1 MAFTPQ
7 AGVVISTEAERGAM
21 ASTKERNSE
30 IMQQFRRKESDT
42 GSPEVQIALMT
53 ERINQLTE
61 HMRMH
66 KKDHASRRGLLGLV
80 SKRNGMLN
88 YLRINERNK
97 YVAVIGKLGLRK

>member
-1 MAFTPQ
+1 
-7 AGVVISTEAERGAM
+7 M

-30 IMQQFRRKESDT
+30 IKQQFRRKESDT

-88 YLRINERNK
+88 YLRINDRNK
-97 YVAVIGKLGLRK
+97 YIAVIGKLGLRK